1 MIFTTCNAY
10 ECDGWC
16 LLFSFLF
23 YSHLLCY
30 WAWVTCVVGT
40 YTPLYSDCSS
50 SSYILYTRS
59 RLCAKI
65 AWPEGVVHTTN
76 DGWDV
81 YGAEYY
87 TVAKK
92 KEIILKNSCAIF
104 YSIALYIFTSI
115 LMISFFFTVIQLKII
130 IIYIT

>member
-1 MIFTTCNAY
+1 MNAT
-10 ECDGWC
+10 EGV
-16 LLFSFLF
+16 FSSLF
-23 YSHLLCY
+23 YFIPICY
-30 WAWVTCVVGT
+30 WAWVTCVIGR
-40 YTPLYSDCSS
+40 YLRHCSDCSN
-50 SSYILYTRS
+50 YILYTRS

-81 YGAEYY
+81 YGEEYY
-87 TVAKK
+87 SVVKKK

-130 IIYIT
+130 IIYTT